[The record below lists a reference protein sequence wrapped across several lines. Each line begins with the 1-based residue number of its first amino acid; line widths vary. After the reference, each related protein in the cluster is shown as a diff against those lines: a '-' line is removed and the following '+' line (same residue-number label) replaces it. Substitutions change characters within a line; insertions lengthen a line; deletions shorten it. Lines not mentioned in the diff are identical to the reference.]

1 MIKYN
6 KVDLLFGKKIK
17 LAENVG
23 FEIPTVEDMCYIDN
37 FGLYTQPLVTTT
49 REMFSAHRE
58 VDAYEAKFPNVWK
71 MVFDEEGNQI
81 LGQMYAVESGMNII
95 IEALSF
101 WTKLPIDS
109 FKVLTNK
116 KIINEQAKWVIDE
129 KVFLEFCELIKDV
142 TNHQV
147 NEELVAP
154 RNMSERQLGVW
165 EKLYKGRMRKLQKGS
180 RTIGD
185 KILILSISMDS
196 YIPINEIRKMT
207 IFHFNKLYEA
217 ISEKESYEAMWDIK
231 MSPKFDSKNS
241 GDSKHWKESFK
252 L

>member
-1 MIKYN
+1 MKN
-6 KVDLLFGKKIK
+6 KECIILNNKELKNFFELFNDNDTFKITIREE
-17 LAENVG
+17 LNG
-23 FEIPTVEDMCYIDN
+23 VE
-37 FGLYTQPLVTTT
+37 LYTRVKL
-49 REMFSAHRE
+49 SKKN
-58 VDAYEAKFPNVWK
+58 D
-71 MVFDEEGNQI
+71 
-81 LGQMYAVESGMNII
+81 II
-95 IEALSF
+95 KIISYINDCF
-101 WTKLPIDS
+101 KID
-109 FKVLTNK
+109 FKNDIIMTYFINDFKRVLKIRLLKSDLTNK